1 MPAQHARAGM
11 TSGGCAETTTGGLC
25 GTPVYT
31 PQQVRRAEQ
40 PLLAAQGLALMQSAA
55 FAVAV
60 EAADMLRSGSTTL
73 GVYGARVLVLVGAG
87 NNGGDALFAAAEL
100 ARRGAQVRV
109 VASSDSV
116 HIQGA
121 EVARRAGVRWLDS
134 PGAVGAFCPDLIIDG
149 LLGIGAEGPLRGSVR
164 EVIDDV
170 AGCAA
175 AGTPVLAVDLPS
187 GADPMGGAVDS
198 ATLVAQRT
206 VTFGGVKPVHV
217 LRRSVCGRV
226 VCRGLGIDEQLRR
239 ELPWGLSVDGGCWPV
254 PGEESNKYTGG
265 VVSVYAGSSAY
276 PGAAVLAV
284 AGAVRATS
292 SMVRYVGQ
300 CAQQVLSAFP
310 SVVVGA
316 GRSDCVVVGPGNAT
330 AVGDLL
336 DVLQRDVSVVVDAL
350 TAIASGGHRVREVLR
365 ERYRAGLLTV
375 LTPHDGEF
383 ERLMGSS
390 PSHYVSRVDAAR
402 CLAKEL
408 GACVLLKGHTTVVV
422 SPDDHQPVL
431 IVPSRSSWAA
441 TPGSGD
447 VLSGVLAAV
456 VAAQPRV
463 ESVAVAAYAHA
474 LAAGSFDAP
483 CDARQLADAISPAV
497 AEIVARWRRGGS

>member
-1 MPAQHARAGM
+1 
-11 TSGGCAETTTGGLC
+11 
-25 GTPVYT
+25 
-31 PQQVRRAEQ
+31 
-40 PLLAAQGLALMQSAA
+40 
-55 FAVAV
+55 
-60 EAADMLRSGSTTL
+60 
-73 GVYGARVLVLVGAG
+73 
-87 NNGGDALFAAAEL
+87 
-100 ARRGAQVRV
+100 
-109 VASSDSV
+109 
-116 HIQGA
+116 
-121 EVARRAGVRWLDS
+121 
-134 PGAVGAFCPDLIIDG
+134 
-149 LLGIGAEGPLRGSVR
+149 
-164 EVIDDV
+164 
-170 AGCAA
+170 
-175 AGTPVLAVDLPS
+175 
-187 GADPMGGAVDS
+187 
-198 ATLVAQRT
+198 
-206 VTFGGVKPVHV
+206 
-217 LRRSVCGRV
+217 
-226 VCRGLGIDEQLRR
+226 
-239 ELPWGLSVDGGCWPV
+239 
-254 PGEESNKYTGG
+254 
-265 VVSVYAGSSAY
+265 
-276 PGAAVLAV
+276 
-284 AGAVRATS
+284 
-292 SMVRYVGQ
+292 MVRYVGQ

-336 DVLQRDVSVVVDAL
+336 DVLQRDVSVVVDADAL